1 MLVLLLLDKLA
12 DARLVPLIRYFRPF
26 GLDFCLSERLL
37 AILHPLDV
45 LQHLLLNDL
54 ELVDHFWVLQVDV

>member
-1 MLVLLLLDKLA
+1 MLILLLLDKLT
-12 DARLVPLIRYFRPF
+12 DARLVPLVRYFRSL

>member
-1 MLVLLLLDKLA
+1 MPLV
-12 DARLVPLIRYFRPF
+12 RYFRPL

-37 AILHPLDV
+37 AILHPLDI